1 MFETVGSGT
10 SSLLACSIS
19 RSQLECICCSESLVA
34 MYSSIFDM
42 ENIFW
47 GKYEAM
53 LGLLV
58 MIELYNKLPYILTK
72 THVEWSLIKFL
83 LQFKRPLH
91 SRDNR
96 IWANYGNIYKWKKPC
111 RFLYSNFR
119 NIYTESAGQTM
130 QIPESIQLGNISPT
144 TSEFLLLQSIRHL
157 IDMIQTAT
165 SAQPM
170 LYKMFL
176 KLPSKEYLH
185 SIQLVVPENVS
196 INIILEQHAVVV

>member
-96 IWANYGNIYKWKKPC
+96 IWANYGNISNNKNKPC
-111 RFLYSNFR
+111 NELLTEDEDDTDFYGVLHNNKTQLTYLASPATQLAESWNELSTSKHANLSSNR
-119 NIYTESAGQTM
+119 NFY
-130 QIPESIQLGNISPT
+130 
-144 TSEFLLLQSIRHL
+144 
-157 IDMIQTAT
+157 
-165 SAQPM
+165 
-170 LYKMFL
+170 
-176 KLPSKEYLH
+176 
-185 SIQLVVPENVS
+185 
-196 INIILEQHAVVV
+196 

>member
-83 LQFKRPLH
+83 LAISTRPLH

-96 IWANYGNIYKWKKPC
+96 IWANYLET
-111 RFLYSNFR
+111 FQTTS
-119 NIYTESAGQTM
+119 EQTM
-130 QIPESIQLGNISPT
+130 QIFFTLTLETFIQKVHGTYRITECIQFISNNW
-144 TSEFLLLQSIRHL
+144 QW
-157 IDMIQTAT
+157 
-165 SAQPM
+165 
-170 LYKMFL
+170 
-176 KLPSKEYLH
+176 
-185 SIQLVVPENVS
+185 VS
-196 INIILEQHAVVV
+196 DFR

>member
-96 IWANYGNIYKWKKPC
+96 IWANYGNISNNKWTNHADI
-111 RFLYSNFR
+111 LYSNFR
-119 NIYTESAGQTM
+119 NIYTESAQPM
-130 QIPESIQLGNISPT
+130 QCRIYSILETFQT
-144 TSEFLLLQSIRHL
+144 TSEFLLLQFSH
-157 IDMIQTAT
+157 
-165 SAQPM
+165 
-170 LYKMFL
+170 F
-176 KLPSKEYLH
+176 
-185 SIQLVVPENVS
+185 
-196 INIILEQHAVVV
+196 